1 MKIKAAVVREKS
13 GPFRIEELD
22 LDQPRDKEVLIRIV
36 AVGLCHTDL
45 VARDQYLPFPLP
57 AVLGHEGAGV
67 VEKVGSGVTKVAV
80 GDHVV
85 LSYLT
90 CGICPACIQGIP
102 GHCLDFLKSN
112 FTGSR
117 SDGTPTLKKNGEI
130 IHSAFFGQ
138 SSFATHA
145 LANERNVVRVPKDV
159 PLEILG
165 PLGCGFQTGAG
176 GVINSLHP
184 KPGSSIAIFGVGS
197 VGLSAVMAAYAC
209 GCTTIIAVDT
219 NTERLKTAQNFGA
232 THIIDPSKMD
242 PVTEIQAITGP
253 GADYALECT
262 GIPTVFRQTVDSI
275 RIGGECGLIGV
286 APFGAEVS
294 LDMQNILNGRT
305 IKGIVEGDSV
315 PDIFIPQLI
324 ELNRQ
329 GRLPFDKMITFYPMD
344 QINRAAED
352 SEKGVTL
359 KAILRP

>member
-1 MKIKAAVVREKS
+1 MKITAAVVREKS
-13 GPFRIEELD
+13 GPFRIEEVD
-22 LDQPRDKEVLIRIV
+22 LEEPSDNEVLIRIV

-57 AVLGHEGAGV
+57 AVLGHEGAGI
-67 VEKVGSGVTKVAV
+67 VERVGSRVTKVAP

-90 CGICPACIQGIP
+90 CGTCPSCTKGMP
-102 GHCLDFLKSN
+102 GHCLDFLRSN
-112 FTGSR
+112 FTGAR
-117 SDGTPTLKKNGEI
+117 FDGTPTMKKNGEI
-130 IHSAFFGQ
+130 IHGAFFGQ
-138 SSFATHA
+138 SSFASHA
-145 LANERNVVRVPKDV
+145 LANERNVVKVRKDV

-184 KPGSSIAIFGVGS
+184 KAGSSIAVFGIGS
-197 VGLSAVMAAYAC
+197 VGLSAIMAAVAC

-219 NTERLKTAQNFGA
+219 NVERLKTALEFGA
-232 THIIDPSKMD
+232 THIIDPNASD
-242 PVTEIQAITGP
+242 PVAEIQGITGP
-253 GADYALECT
+253 GADYSLECT
-262 GIPTVFRQTVDSI
+262 GIPKVFRQTVDAI
-275 RIGGECGLIGV
+275 RIGGVCGLIGV

-324 ELNRQ
+324 ELNRL
-329 GRLPFDKMITFYPMD
+329 GRLPFDKMIKFYPMD
-344 QINRAAED
+344 QINQAAED
-352 SEKGVTL
+352 SEKGITL

>member
-1 MKIKAAVVREKS
+1 MKITAAVVREKS
-13 GPFRIEELD
+13 GPFRIEEVD
-22 LDQPRDKEVLIRIV
+22 LEEPSDDEVLIRIV

-57 AVLGHEGAGV
+57 AVLGHEGAGI
-67 VEKVGSGVTKVAV
+67 VEKVGSRVTKVTP

-90 CGICPACIQGIP
+90 CGTCPACTKGIP
-102 GHCLDFLKSN
+102 GHCLDFLRAN
-112 FTGSR
+112 FAGTR
-117 SDGTPTLKKNGEI
+117 FDGTPTMKKGGEV

-138 SSFATHA
+138 SSFASHA
-145 LANERNVVRVPKDV
+145 LANARNVVKVRQDV

-176 GVINSLHP
+176 GVINTLHP
-184 KPGSSIAIFGVGS
+184 KAGSSIAIFGVGS

-219 NTERLKTAQNFGA
+219 NAARLKTAQEFGA
-232 THIIDPSKMD
+232 THIIDPAKVD
-242 PVTEIQAITGP
+242 PVAEIQNITGP
-253 GADYALECT
+253 GAEYALECT
-262 GIPTVFRQTVDSI
+262 GIPKVFRQTVDSI

-286 APFGAEVS
+286 APFGSEVS

-305 IKGIVEGDSV
+305 IKGVVEGDSV

-324 ELNRQ
+324 ELNRL
-329 GRLPFDKMITFYPMD
+329 GRLPFDKMIKFYPMD
-344 QINRAAED
+344 QINQAAED
-352 SEKGVTL
+352 SEKGKTL
-359 KAILRP
+359 KAVLRP